1 MAVSGT
7 GTKPMGSTVDPAMV
21 NQQHYDARSGAP
33 KKTQTDFPVKGG
45 MKDINAQ
52 SGTTGGI
59 GGGKFAGAPDA
70 SSPNPL
76 DPEPQV
82 KVFKRQPTVL
92 STPWNMKGA
101 SPDMSPSQQNGKD
114 VHGMPQGTA
123 LADSP
128 TAGKVLGGAILSG
141 STKLP
146 DTVKAASGPA
156 PAYTGKDPN

>member
-21 NQQHYDARSGAP
+21 DQQHYDARSGAP
-33 KKTQTDFPVKGG
+33 KKTQTSFPVKGG
-45 MKDINAQ
+45 MKDMNAQ

-59 GGGKFAGAPDA
+59 GGGKFDGAPDA

-76 DPEPQV
+76 DPEPRV
-82 KVFKRQPTVL
+82 KVIKPVL
-92 STPWNMKGA
+92 NTPWGMKGA

-114 VHGMPQGTA
+114 VHGMPQGTS

-128 TAGKVLGGAILSG
+128 TAGKVLGNAILSG

-146 DTVKAASGPA
+146 GTVSGASGPA